1 MNTDAGRIQVNQ
13 ETVSILDGSTF
24 VVSDSNGD
32 IEAQRDQPHGLFFK
46 DTRHLSLWVLTLNGT
61 RLDVLSTDTV
71 EYYFAQFFCVPP
83 SGTIYKNPTI
93 SVIRR
98 RFVGDGFLEEVVVMN
113 HDSSACE
120 FELRVEADADFA
132 DLFEVKDA
140 LPKKGE
146 HYREDR
152 DGRLILGYRR
162 EHFVRET
169 ILESSITPTKI
180 EGRHASFQVAL
191 QPKSTWTVELQ
202 VKPVIGDVVHR
213 PKYAAAGEDCAE
225 PRPNLQYRLA
235 DWIHS
240 APGVN
245 AYPDQIRELYL
256 RCLLDLAALRFHP
269 EILPDASVPA
279 AGLPW
284 FMALFGRD
292 SLITSYQTLPFIPEL
307 SATTLQVLAEAQ
319 GKVIDDFREEEPGR
333 ILHELR
339 FGEMTVFKE
348 RPHSPYYGTSDATPL
363 FLVLLDEYERW
374 TGDTALVRE
383 LEPAARAALNWIDE
397 YGDRDRDGYVEYQR
411 KTDTGLENQC
421 WKDSWNS
428 ILFSDGTLAP
438 TPCATCEIQGYVYD
452 AKKRCARLARAIWGD
467 ATLAE
472 RLEREADALKTRFNR
487 DFWIENR
494 HFFALA
500 LDGKK
505 RKVDSLTS
513 NIGHLLWSGIVED
526 DKVAQIVGHLMGPKL
541 FSGWGVRTMA
551 EGEAGYNPIGYH
563 NGTVWPHDNSIIAA
577 GLWRSGYRKEAGD
590 IVSGIFVSSRFFRYR
605 LPEVFAGYDRRK
617 TGFPV
622 QYPTASSPQAWAA
635 GAPMLGMRIL
645 LGMEPK
651 ENLLTVD
658 PFLPDWIGALSLLN
672 VPGPWGRI
680 DVVSEHKGAPS
691 YIQLIDQVFEE
702 RRALFEPWST

>member
-1 MNTDAGRIQVNQ
+1 MNEGM
-13 ETVSILDGSTF
+13 VSILDGSTF
-24 VVSDSNGD
+24 VVSSANGD
-32 IEAQRDQPHGLFFK
+32 IEAKPDQPHGLFFK
-46 DTRHLSLWVLTLNGT
+46 DTRHLSHWVLTLNDT
-61 RLDVLSTDTV
+61 RLDVLSTDTI
-71 EYYFAQFFCVPP
+71 EYYFAQFFCFLPT
-83 SGTIYKNPTI
+83 GTIYTNPEI

-98 RFVGDGFLEEVVVMN
+98 RLVGEGFLEEIIVIN
-113 HDSSACE
+113 HDSSAHE
-120 FELRVEADADFA
+120 FELRVEADTDFA

-146 HYREDR
+146 YYREQR
-152 DGRLILGYRR
+152 EGCLILGYRR

-169 ILESSITPTKI
+169 ILEASIAPNKI
-180 EGRHASFQVAL
+180 EGRQASFQFTL
-191 QPKSTWTVELQ
+191 QPNSTWKVELQ
-202 VKPVIGDVVHR
+202 VKPVTGEVVHR
-213 PKYAAAGEDCAE
+213 PKYATWDRRIEAKPYLHCG
-225 PRPNLQYRLA
+225 LQE
-235 DWIHS
+235 WIHS
-240 APGVN
+240 APDIIARPG
-245 AYPDQIRELYL
+245 PIQDLYL
-256 RCLLDLAALRFHP
+256 QSLLDLAALRFHP
-269 EILPDASVPA
+269 DILPQTSVPA

-307 SATTLQVLAEAQ
+307 SATTLRVLAATQ
-319 GKVIDDFREEEPGR
+319 GKVVDDFREEEPGR

-339 FGEMTVFKE
+339 VGEMTVFKE

-374 TGDTALVRE
+374 TGDAALVRE
-383 LEPAARAALNWIDE
+383 LEPSARAALNWIDQ
-397 YGDRDRDGYVEYQR
+397 YGDRDRDGYVEYER
-411 KTDTGLENQC
+411 KTSLGLENQC

-428 ILFSDGTLAP
+428 ILFSDRTLAP
-438 TPCATCEIQGYVYD
+438 TPRATCEIQGYVYD

-467 ATLAE
+467 AKLAE
-472 RLEREADALKTRFNR
+472 QLEVEADSLKERFNK

-494 HFFALA
+494 QFFAVA

-526 DKVAQIVGHLMGPKL
+526 DKVEPIVNHLMGPQL

-551 EGEAGYNPIGYH
+551 EGEAGYNPMGYH

-577 GLWRSGYRKEAGD
+577 GLRRYGYRKEAGD
-590 IVSGIFVSSRFFRYR
+590 VVSGIFLASRWFGYR
-605 LPEVFAGYDRRK
+605 LPEVFAGYDRWK
-617 TGFPV
+617 TGYPV

-635 GAPMLGMRIL
+635 GAPMLGMRVL

-651 ENLLTVD
+651 ENELSSD
-658 PFLPDWIGALSLLN
+658 PLLPDWIGTLALKN
-672 VPGPWGRI
+672 VPGRWGRI
-680 DVVSEHKGAPS
+680 DVVANQKSALS
-691 YIQLIDQVFEE
+691 SVQQLVDRFFAE